1 MICPRC
7 NIWLPETAKFCSQC
21 GMHRSGFRVDG
32 AGIPAPSAAVA
43 QPVVSP
49 AGVARSS
56 IPSLSPLITQASG
69 FRPGERTIQV
79 WRAGLEHIDSE
90 GETTARPVM
99 LVATDQRLIML
110 QESGLLNKTYKYS
123 GHFEYRDVTSYDL
136 TSFLKIKGLKIH
148 FLHGGRKM
156 RTDYRNLTEVD
167 PVTLKGVV
175 PAPVEQ
181 TRALLDGLMGRR

>member
-21 GMHRSGFRVDG
+21 GMPRSGFRADG
-32 AGIPAPSAAVA
+32 AGIPAPSAAAA
-43 QPVVSP
+43 QPIASP
-49 AGVARSS
+49 ASAARSS
-56 IPSLSPLITQASG
+56 VSSLSPLITQASG

-79 WRAGLEHIDSE
+79 WRAGLEEKDSE
-90 GETTARPVM
+90 GDTIARPVL

-110 QESGLLNKTYKYS
+110 EESGLLNKTYKYA
-123 GHFEYRDVTSYDL
+123 GHFEYRDVTSYEI
-136 TSFLKIKGLKIH
+136 TSFLKIKGLKIFFMH
-148 FLHGGRKM
+148 RGRKM

-167 PVTLKGVV
+167 PATLRAIV
-175 PAPVEQ
+175 PVPVEN